1 MSNPFKVGDK
11 IKLVGPGHSMYEM
24 LTRNACYWGL
34 SFDSVYLVKE
44 KTPDTVTL
52 DDVTPDAVWSY
63 HYFERSPDVVET
75 PAVKPSNPKDVIGS
89 TRPPLHNVP
98 CGPLYQIGAAMLSG
112 ACKYGSHNW
121 RSIGVRSDVY
131 YDAMQRHIMS
141 WWEGE
146 TLDPES
152 GAPHLAHVAACCII
166 LLDAEAAGKLTDNRP
181 PVVGNPSQA
190 VQELVTSILQKYPNP
205 VEPFTEKNAWLNAGD
220 GRQ

>member
-1 MSNPFKVGDK
+1 MNNPFKVGDDFVFK
-11 IKLVGPGHSMYEM
+11 DGSSQPYYRTWGVTAGKVYRVLRIHDGDPPNVEILNDRGEPSLFDV
-24 LTRNACYWGL
+24 AWGL
-34 SFDSVYLVKE
+34 SPQE
-44 KTPDTVTL
+44 
-52 DDVTPDAVWSY
+52 A
-63 HYFERSPDVVET
+63 

-89 TRPPLHNVP
+89 TKPPLHNVP

-131 YDAMQRHIMS
+131 YDAMLRHVMS

-205 VEPFTEKNAWLNAGD
+205 VEPFTEKNNA
-220 GRQ
+220 

>member
-1 MSNPFKVGDK
+1 MSNPFKVGDRVRR
-11 IKLVGPGHSMYEM
+11 IEEHLGTNSWRRGREILGVQGVSGTLLEFY
-24 LTRNACYWGL
+24 
-34 SFDSVYLVKE
+34 FDSCPYWE
-44 KTPDTVTL
+44 CE
-52 DDVTPDAVWSY
+52 
-63 HYFERSPDVVET
+63 YFELVEDA

-89 TRPPLHNVP
+89 TKPPLHNVP

-146 TLDPES
+146 TLDHES

-181 PVVGNPSQA
+181 PVVGSPSQA

-205 VEPFTEKNAWLNAGD
+205 VESFTEKNNA
-220 GRQ
+220 

>member
-11 IKLVGPGHSMYEM
+11 VKTTSNPFDRNVFIKNAGLWGVEVDAVYEV
-24 LTRNACYWGL
+24 TRVADDW
-34 SFDSVYLVKE
+34 VYIRTRYHNDVIFH
-44 KTPDTVTL
+44 PDYFEL
-52 DDVTPDAVWSY
+52 APEVTP
-63 HYFERSPDVVET
+63 E
-75 PAVKPSNPKDVIGS
+75 VKPSNPKDVIGS
-89 TRPPLHNVP
+89 TKPPLHNVP

-131 YDAMQRHIMS
+131 YDAMLRHIMS

-152 GAPHLAHVAACCII
+152 GAPHLAHVAACCTI
-166 LLDAEAAGKLTDNRP
+166 LLDAEAAGKLADNRP

-205 VEPFTEKNAWLNAGD
+205 VEPFTEENNA
-220 GRQ
+220 

>member
-1 MSNPFKVGDK
+1 MSNPFNVGDDFVFKGPTMPYHKTWRVTVGKAYK
-11 IKLVGPGHSMYEM
+11 ISRVYNTDPATVEIQDDQG
-24 LTRNACYWGL
+24 NL
-34 SFDSVYLVKE
+34 SIFDVAWSVSQE
-44 KTPDTVTL
+44 
-52 DDVTPDAVWSY
+52 A
-63 HYFERSPDVVET
+63 
-75 PAVKPSNPKDVIGS
+75 PAVKPANPKDVIGS
-89 TRPPLHNVP
+89 TKPPLHNVP

-121 RSIGVRSDVY
+121 RSIGVCSDVY

-146 TLDPES
+146 TLDSES

-190 VQELVTSILQKYPNP
+190 VQELVTLILQKYPNP
-205 VEPFTEKNAWLNAGD
+205 VEPFTEKNNA
-220 GRQ
+220 

>member
-1 MSNPFKVGDK
+1 MSNPFKVGDDFVFNDRAMNY
-11 IKLVGPGHSMYEM
+11 IKSWNVTAGKAYKVLHSGDFGTNY
-24 LTRNACYWGL
+24 TVDIQDDSGRRDTFDVAWG
-34 SFDSVYLVKE
+34 VPPQE
-44 KTPDTVTL
+44 TPE
-52 DDVTPDAVWSY
+52 VTP
-63 HYFERSPDVVET
+63 E
-75 PAVKPSNPKDVIGS
+75 VKPSNPKDVIGS
-89 TRPPLHNVP
+89 TKPPLHNVP

-121 RSIGVRSDVY
+121 RPIGVRSDVY

-205 VEPFTEKNAWLNAGD
+205 VEPFTEKNNA
-220 GRQ
+220 

>member
-1 MSNPFKVGDK
+1 MNNPFKVGDDFVFNGGSSQPYYK
-11 IKLVGPGHSMYEM
+11 IWGVTAGKVYRVRRIHDGDPPNVEILNDRGEPSLFDV
-24 LTRNACYWGL
+24 AWGL
-34 SFDSVYLVKE
+34 SPQE
-44 KTPDTVTL
+44 
-52 DDVTPDAVWSY
+52 A
-63 HYFERSPDVVET
+63 

-89 TRPPLHNVP
+89 TKPPLHNVP

-166 LLDAEAAGKLTDNRP
+166 LLDADAAGKLTDNRP
-181 PVVGNPSQA
+181 PIVGNPSQA

-205 VEPFTEKNAWLNAGD
+205 VEPFTEKNNA
-220 GRQ
+220 

>member
-1 MSNPFKVGDK
+1 MSNPFKVGDDFVFK
-11 IKLVGPGHSMYEM
+11 GPAMPYHKTWGVTVGKAYRVFRVYNTDPATVEIQDDLG
-24 LTRNACYWGL
+24 NL
-34 SFDSVYLVKE
+34 STFDVAWSVSQE
-44 KTPDTVTL
+44 
-52 DDVTPDAVWSY
+52 A
-63 HYFERSPDVVET
+63 

-89 TRPPLHNVP
+89 TKPPLHNVP

-131 YDAMQRHIMS
+131 YDAVQRHIMS

-205 VEPFTEKNAWLNAGD
+205 VEPFTEKNNA
-220 GRQ
+220 

>member
-1 MSNPFKVGDK
+1 MSNPFKVGDDFVFNDK
-11 IKLVGPGHSMYEM
+11 AANYLKSWNATAGKMYRVLGVEFNGLNYTVDIRTDVGSIRTYDV
-24 LTRNACYWGL
+24 AWG
-34 SFDSVYLVKE
+34 V
-44 KTPDTVTL
+44 P
-52 DDVTPDAVWSY
+52 PQG
-63 HYFERSPDVVET
+63 P

-89 TRPPLHNVP
+89 TKPTLHNVP

-205 VEPFTEKNAWLNAGD
+205 VEPFTEKKL
-220 GRQ
+220 